1 MGSVMPILTAQ
12 EQNAVAHWAS
22 GLDLAV
28 LAEVFDEAITIAI
41 MQRQLDSAMRASIA
55 AQCAAQPWQ
64 LAWRGPADATLEQ
77 ALIRSM
83 PAPQQATELIA
94 DVRLLAKAVACLFDV
109 EAVGIRMRL
118 LDGAMCPRF
127 HCDNLPARLVTTYS
141 GPGSEWLPEQA
152 LERAGLGKPEPGKP
166 EVVLDA
172 SAIRQLAEGDVC
184 LLKEALINS
193 TRPLRVFKR
202 VAARRDVKPIVVL
215 LASSV
220 TQQMH
225 A

>member
-83 PAPQQATELIA
+83 PAPHIPHPGPSSRARIGAYFYDFRIA
-94 DVRLLAKAVACLFDV
+94 FRIIYFFDIDV
-109 EAVGIRMRL
+109 
-118 LDGAMCPRF
+118 
-127 HCDNLPARLVTTYS
+127 
-141 GPGSEWLPEQA
+141 
-152 LERAGLGKPEPGKP
+152 
-166 EVVLDA
+166 
-172 SAIRQLAEGDVC
+172 
-184 LLKEALINS
+184 
-193 TRPLRVFKR
+193 
-202 VAARRDVKPIVVL
+202 
-215 LASSV
+215 
-220 TQQMH
+220 
-225 A
+225 